1 VSGTAFDFQD
11 VVYAYRAHRA
21 LDGVSFSINLG
32 ERVALLGA
40 NGSGKSTLL
49 RMMDALC
56 FAGGGA
62 ATALGAPLSEK
73 AFEDEAANFAF
84 RRRVGL
90 VFQNPDVQLFNPTVL
105 DELAFGPLQLGWD
118 KAKVKA
124 AIEATLER
132 FNIAHLRDRPPHRLS
147 GGEKKRVAIAS
158 VIITEPDV
166 LLLDEPTAALDPK
179 SRAELVAFLAHG
191 LGEGRTVIAAT
202 HDLDIIDD
210 ISDRAIVLQEGK
222 VAADGRTLDILHDI
236 ELLKRTHLVFEHHHS
251 HGHGHEHDHPHGPHG
266 HIHRGMEE

>member
-1 VSGTAFDFQD
+1 MSGTAFAFQD
-11 VVYAYRAHRA
+11 VAYSYRSQRA
-21 LDGVSFSINLG
+21 LDGVSFSVELG

-56 FAGGGA
+56 FAGGGT
-62 ATALGAPLSEK
+62 ATALGAPLTEQ

-105 DELAFGPLQLGWD
+105 DELAFGPLQLGWQTER
-118 KAKVKA
+118 VKD
-124 AIEATLER
+124 AIEATLHR
-132 FNIAHLRDRPPHRLS
+132 FGIAHLKDRPPHRLS

-179 SRAELVAFLAHG
+179 SRADLVAFLAHG
-191 LGEGRTVIAAT
+191 LGDGRTVIAAT

-210 ISDRAIVLQEGK
+210 ISDRAIVLSEGK

-236 ELLKRTHLVFEHHHS
+236 DLLRRTHLVFEHHHR
-251 HGHGHEHDHPHGPHG
+251 HGDGHDHPHGVHG
-266 HIHRGMEE
+266 HIHQG

>member
-1 VSGTAFDFQD
+1 MSGTAFDFQD

-21 LDGVSFSINLG
+21 LDGVSFSVDLG

-56 FAGGGA
+56 FAGGGM

-118 KAKVKA
+118 KGHVKA
-124 AIEATLER
+124 AIEATLAR

-179 SRAELVAFLAHG
+179 SRAELVAFLARG
-191 LGEGRTVIAAT
+191 LGEGRTVVIAT
-202 HDLDIIDD
+202 HDLDIIEEVAE
-210 ISDRAIVLQEGK
+210 RTIVLQEGK
-222 VAADGRTLDILHDI
+222 VAADGSTLDILHDI
-236 ELLKRTHLVFEHHHS
+236 ELLRRTHLVFEHHHS
-251 HGHGHEHDHPHGPHG
+251 HGDGHEHPHGVHG
-266 HIHRGMEE
+266 HIHQG